1 MYTKCKP
8 GIRGTEQEFEVFEFA
23 EVIAETC
30 QAGLGDLDALYV
42 GIFIEFFLPS
52 KCEAFDIS

>member
-8 GIRGTEQEFEVFEFA
+8 GIRGTEQDFEVFEFA

-30 QAGLGDLDALYV
+30 QAGFGDLDAL
-42 GIFIEFFLPS
+42 
-52 KCEAFDIS
+52 